1 MNIKTKLYLA
11 LSCLFAGMIVQSSFM
26 AYQSHRINETSI
38 SIGMKIEPILFKN
51 YELKIAVLQVQQ
63 WLSDISAT
71 RGLDGLNDGIDVA
84 EENYNLA
91 SSLLSELEIL
101 DSQNSRIYQD
111 MKPVLDDYFQTGKAM
126 AKAYIE
132 GGPALGNKLMAG
144 FDGTAEAI
152 SNKVEA
158 VMLLAKKRSDEAVK
172 RQITYTEK
180 IQNAV
185 YVIGIIFVL
194 ILVGIFIMFNKILL
208 HPLDKMKLLAQDL
221 SHGDGD
227 LRKKLDASRKDELGV
242 TSGYINNFVDKI
254 NETVH
259 AVHDTSRALG
269 DSANTLKDAATETH
283 ENMAAQLRET
293 EQAATAISEM
303 TVAAKEVA
311 QLTNTAANETDSIS
325 ALAAA
330 SSAGS
335 EASATQMTELVQ
347 HMDTAQQVVSRLGE
361 DSTSIETMLEM
372 ISGISEQT
380 NLLALN
386 AAIEAAR
393 AGEQGRGFAVVADEV
408 RSLAGRSHK
417 STEDIR
423 EIVVVL
429 QRNVQ
434 EAIKVIKTGGDFANQ
449 SLDTVHDV
457 KTSLDEILLSVDK
470 INQMNIQIATA
481 TEEQSHVA
489 AEVEQSIFNISEV
502 SNTNIRSIETVNATE
517 SKLSRKVD
525 ELDSLLSKFQY

>member
-11 LSCLFAGMIVQSSFM
+11 LSCILAGMVIQSSFM
-26 AYQSHRINETSI
+26 AFQAQRINETSM
-38 SIGMKIEPILFKN
+38 SIGKKIEPILFKN

-91 SSLLSELEIL
+91 NNLLSELTVL
-101 DSQNSRIYQD
+101 DSQNSNFYQD
-111 MKPVLDDYFQTGKAM
+111 MKPVLEDYFQTGKAM

-132 GGPALGNKLMAG
+132 GGPASGNQLMEG
-144 FDGTAEAI
+144 FDSAAEAI
-152 SNKVEA
+152 SNEVER
-158 VMLLAKKRSDEAVK
+158 VMLFAKERSDEAIQQ
-172 RQITYTEK
+172 QIAYTTK
-180 IQNAV
+180 ILNAV
-185 YVIGIIFVL
+185 YVIGALFVL
-194 ILVGIFIMFNKILL
+194 ILVCIFIIFNKVLL
-208 HPLDKMKLLAQDL
+208 NPLDKMKLLAQDL
-221 SHGDGD
+221 SYGDGD

-242 TSGYINNFVDKI
+242 TSSYINSFVDKI
-254 NETVH
+254 NETIH

-269 DSANTLKDAATETH
+269 DSAITLKDTATTTH
-283 ENMAAQLRET
+283 KNMVEQLRET
-293 EQAATAISEM
+293 ELVATAISEM
-303 TVAAKEVA
+303 TVASKEVA
-311 QLTNTAANETDSIS
+311 QLTITAANETDSIS
-325 ALAAA
+325 ALAAT
-330 SSAGS
+330 SSAHS
-335 EASATQMTELVQ
+335 EASATQMTVLVQ
-347 HMDTAQQVVSRLGE
+347 QMDAAQQVVSRLGE
-361 DSTSIETMLEM
+361 DSTNIETMLEM

-449 SLDTVHDV
+449 SLGSVHDV
-457 KTSLDEILLSVDK
+457 KTSLEEILLSADR
-470 INQMNIQIATA
+470 INQMNTQIATA

-489 AEVEQSIFNISEV
+489 EEVEQSIINISEV
-502 SNTNIRSIETVNATE
+502 SNANIQSIESVNATE
-517 SKLSRKVD
+517 NKLRRKVD